1 MKKKYIVSSVF
12 IFLVAVFICSA
23 VWRHNSRT
31 EENEQW
37 CFCNKGQLV
46 NNVKGKKGVD
56 INIANTWKKNQGND
70 TVIVGVIDSG
80 VDFTCKELKHC
91 IYTNTKEIPNNNVDD
106 DNNNNGFIDDCNG
119 WNFYD
124 NNNVLYSSFTSDYHG
139 TMISGIIA
147 GEHSSKDIFG
157 IAPNVKVLPL
167 KCFKGSEGGIEDVI
181 LAINYGYDQGV
192 RIFNCSWDTSVCYDD
207 LKQVMQ
213 KYSDAIFICSGGKE
227 VDIYAPGA
235 NIYCIMPENTFVY
248 SEGSSL
254 SAAFVTGT
262 IALLKSQEPDI
273 SVDQIKQRL
282 SRCYNQSIK
291 LNFLNVD
298 EVCS

>member
-106 DNNNNGFIDDCNG
+106 DNNGFIDDCNG

-147 GEHSSKDIFG
+147 GEHSSKGIFG

-167 KCFKGSEGGIEDVI
+167 KCLKGSEGGIEDVI

-192 RIFNCSWDTSVCYDD
+192 RMFNCSWDTSVCYDA
-207 LKQVMQ
+207 LQQVMK
-213 KYSDAIFICSGGKE
+213 KYSDAIFIC
-227 VDIYAPGA
+227 
-235 NIYCIMPENTFVY
+235 
-248 SEGSSL
+248 
-254 SAAFVTGT
+254 
-262 IALLKSQEPDI
+262 
-273 SVDQIKQRL
+273 
-282 SRCYNQSIK
+282 
-291 LNFLNVD
+291 
-298 EVCS
+298 